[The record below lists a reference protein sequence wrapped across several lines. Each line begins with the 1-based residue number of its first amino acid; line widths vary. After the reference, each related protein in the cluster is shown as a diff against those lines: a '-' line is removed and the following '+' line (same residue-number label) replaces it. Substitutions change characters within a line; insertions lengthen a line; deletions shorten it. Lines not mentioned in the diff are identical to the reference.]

1 MLKNIIKALLVTVMA
16 VLPVFAEENIENVQK
31 YQFEVLSTTDMHGR
45 ATTTDVMTGK
55 KEINSMAKVSTVV
68 NNERKKFNNRVILID
83 NGDLLQGTLVSQ
95 YALTKKTLSENPMIT
110 ALKDL
115 KYDVWVMGNHEFNY
129 SPEQREPQIKYAQ
142 NARIDVLGANIVLK
156 TDGVDI
162 DGNKEPKGTPYFK
175 PYAIRTIKFD
185 DNKSVRVAIIGLGNA
200 NNDKWDREVN
210 YPNLQFSSIDNPQGL
225 LEFEVEKWVSYI
237 KKNNLADIIVV
248 SAHSGKGEDS
258 GAKFTKFAKES
269 QIVAGAEKTSGVD
282 LFIYG
287 HDHQQNAELLK
298 NKENKPV
305 YIMNGGGTSVT
316 KNVFYVDFDNDG
328 NYKDCKVSAELISLA
343 DEKEDK
349 ILATKLN
356 SWYNKAYLFYATPLG
371 YFRGGW
377 NNITRETKNKTNADL
392 LLNQTH
398 VNNFVH
404 KAQIWSSWQNY
415 KDKGIKGAEVSVAS
429 SVAAVD
435 SDNKIIFVPKDNVQ
449 ISVFELAM
457 IYRFSNNIL
466 CMADMKPEQLYA
478 WMSAVADKLE
488 INKKG
493 KAAIKSD
500 QSEHGV
506 DTFYGIDYVFDLT
519 KPEGKRVV
527 SAKINGEN
535 LLDRKTPVRVVL
547 NTYRMSGCHGFAE
560 ATGLKESDSVW
571 TATDYLTDEE
581 ANVQYQM
588 GAYVKNKEPI
598 TPYDKIEHAKDS
610 VWKILIK

>member
-1 MLKNIIKALLVTVMA
+1 MLKNIIKALLLTSMTIM
-16 VLPVFAEENIENVQK
+16 PVFAEEDVENIHK

-55 KEINSMAKVSTVV
+55 KELNSMAKVGTIVK
-68 NNERKKFNNRVILID
+68 NEREKLDNRVILID

-95 YALTKKTLSENPMIT
+95 YALTKRTLYENPMIT
-110 ALKDL
+110 VLKDL

-129 SPEQREPQIKYAQ
+129 TPEQRNPQIKFAQ
-142 NARIDVLGANIVLK
+142 AAGIDVLGANIVLK
-156 TDGVDI
+156 SDGTDFN
-162 DGNKEPKGTPYFK
+162 GNKEPKGTPYFK
-175 PYAIRTIKFD
+175 PYAVRTIKFD

-200 NNDKWDREVN
+200 NNENWDREIN

-225 LEFEVEKWVSYI
+225 LEFEVEKWVTYI
-237 KKNNLADIIVV
+237 KNNNLADIIIV

-316 KNVFYVDFDNDG
+316 KNVFDVDFDENG
-328 NYKDCKVSAELISLA
+328 NYKDCKVSAELISLST
-343 DEKEDK
+343 EKDDK
-349 ILATKLN
+349 ILASKLN
-356 SWYNKAYLFYATPLG
+356 SWYNKAYLHYATPLG
-371 YFRGGW
+371 SLNGGW
-377 NNITRETKNKTNADL
+377 NKIKNETKNKTNSYL
-392 LLNQTH
+392 VLNQTQI
-398 VNNFVH
+398 NNLIH
-404 KAQIWSSWQNY
+404 KVQLWSSWQNY
-415 KDKGIKGAEVSVAS
+415 KDKGIKGAEVSIAS
-429 SVAAVD
+429 SVA
-435 SDNKIIFVPKDNVQ
+435 STNENGKIIFVPQDETRV
-449 ISVFELAM
+449 SMLELAM
-457 IYRFSNNIL
+457 IYRYSNNIL

-506 DTFYGIDYVFDLT
+506 DTFYGVDYAFDLT
-519 KPEGKRVV
+519 KPEGKRIVY
-527 SAKINGEN
+527 AKINGEN

-571 TATDYLTDEE
+571 TATDYLSDDE
-581 ANVQYQM
+581 ANIQYQM
-588 GAYVKNKEPI
+588 GLYVKNKEPI
-598 TPYDKIEHAKDS
+598 TPYDKTEYAKES
-610 VWKILIK
+610 VWKILTK